1 MTEHETQGPYQL
13 SRNLSALDLLL
24 LLGLPPLPDLVLQL
38 LPVHGL
44 LLPVR
49 GVPDVVVDR
58 LPDALVTLEPEQT
71 MRSSLWTGHCH
82 LISGFPNIA
91 VLILPDFVL
100 CGAPQPG
107 LPKARASCK

>member
-58 LPDALVTLEPEQT
+58 LPDALVALEPVKD
-71 MRSSLWTGHCH
+71 
-82 LISGFPNIA
+82 NIF
-91 VLILPDFVL
+91 DF
-100 CGAPQPG
+100 
-107 LPKARASCK
+107 

>member
-38 LPVHGL
+38 LSVHGL

-49 GVPDVVVDR
+49 GVPDVVVDC
-58 LPDALVTLEPEQT
+58 LPDTLVTLKPGTKELHSYHHNLDSPNFWVPEDC
-71 MRSSLWTGHCH
+71 RSN
-82 LISGFPNIA
+82 PA
-91 VLILPDFVL
+91 
-100 CGAPQPG
+100 
-107 LPKARASCK
+107 

>member
-1 MTEHETQGPYQL
+1 M

-38 LPVHGL
+38 LSVHGL

-58 LPDALVTLEPEQT
+58 LPDALVALEPVKDNIFET
-71 MRSSLWTGHCH
+71 AFSS
-82 LISGFPNIA
+82 
-91 VLILPDFVL
+91 VLLD
-100 CGAPQPG
+100 Q
-107 LPKARASCK
+107 